1 MTLLAS
7 EVTYH
12 GVGQGLFI
20 SGEITSNER
29 SFIWVYDCGSSSKS
43 GKLLLERKI
52 KNLFKQRNEPIAID
66 MLVISHFDRDHINGC
81 ETLLKTFQVNKVILP
96 YIPLWKRILLALEQK
111 IGITGKYIDFY
122 INPSLYIN
130 SISEN
135 KEIQIE
141 YIDSQ
146 LFYFN
151 GENTPPDNE
160 SQYTSHP
167 ENESDLFSPSNVK
180 LRRNG
185 GILIGKDITRWEF
198 VFYNDEAM
206 QGHLDKKTIE
216 EIKQLC
222 VEINKDKE
230 TIKKIKEKYEKK
242 YTNKEERNMISL
254 FMYAGPTDIKNS
266 HKEIYTHSCASTYTK
281 NHDII
286 HQYSLNQKTG
296 FLFTGDGYLNTQH
309 RFEALKNS
317 ITEKRMNNILSFQV
331 MHHGSKN
338 NWFHGIANEILPHF
352 SVFSSN
358 PERSKK
364 DRHGKS
370 KSWNHPDTEVV
381 MDFYRY
387 NPIQVDLKSS
397 FYMRSH
403 YHFYN

>member
-1 MTLLAS
+1 MTLLLS

-29 SFIWVYDCGSSSKS
+29 SFKWVYDCGSSSKS

-52 KNLFKQRNEPIAID
+52 KNIFKQRNEPIVID

-81 ETLLKTFQVNKVILP
+81 ESLLKTFKVNKVILP

-111 IGITGKYIDFY
+111 VGITGKYIDFY
-122 INPSLYIN
+122 INPTQYIN
-130 SISEN
+130 GISEN

-146 LFYFN
+146 LIDFN
-151 GENTPPDNE
+151 GENISPTNE
-160 SQYTSHP
+160 SQYIPPH
-167 ENESDLFSPSNVK
+167 ENESDLFNSSNVK
-180 LRRNG
+180 LRKNG
-185 GILIGKDITRWEF
+185 GVLIEKDIIRWEF

-206 QGHLDKKTIE
+206 KRRLDKTTIE
-216 EIKQLC
+216 EIKKLC
-222 VEINKDKE
+222 IEINKDKK
-230 TIKKIKEKYEKK
+230 TIKKIKEKYEEK

-254 FMYAGPTDIKNS
+254 FMYSGPTDIKS
-266 HKEIYTHSCASTYTK
+266 SLEEIYTHSCSSTCVK
-281 NHDII
+281 NHDMVY
-286 HQYSLNQKTG
+286 QYSSNPKSG

-317 ITEKRMNNILSFQV
+317 ITEKRMNNILSFQI

-338 NWFHGIANEILPHF
+338 NWFHGIANEICPIF

-364 DRHGKS
+364 DRYGKS
-370 KSWNHPDTEVV
+370 KSWNHPDPEVV

-387 NPIQVDLKSS
+387 NPIQVDLKNS
-397 FYMRSH
+397 FYVHAYYLFSS
-403 YHFYN
+403 

>member
-1 MTLLAS
+1 MTLLLS

-29 SFIWVYDCGSSSKS
+29 SFKWVYDCGSSSKS

-52 KNLFKQRNEPIAID
+52 KNLFKQRNEPIVID

-81 ETLLKTFQVNKVILP
+81 ELLLKTFKVNKVILP

-111 IGITGKYIDFY
+111 VGITGKYIDFY
-122 INPSLYIN
+122 INPTKYIN
-130 SISEN
+130 GISEN

-146 LFYFN
+146 LINFN
-151 GENTPPDNE
+151 EENIPPANE
-160 SQYTSHP
+160 SQYTPPH
-167 ENESDLFSPSNVK
+167 ENESDLFNSSNVK
-180 LRRNG
+180 LRKNG
-185 GILIGKDITRWEF
+185 GVLIENNIIRWEF

-206 QGHLDKKTIE
+206 KGRLDKTAIE
-216 EIKQLC
+216 EIKKLC
-222 VEINKDKE
+222 IGINKDKK
-230 TIKKIKEKYEKK
+230 TIKKIKEKYEEK
-242 YTNKEERNMISL
+242 YKNKEERNMISL
-254 FMYAGPTDIKNS
+254 FMYAGPADIKS
-266 HKEIYTHSCASTYTK
+266 SLEEIYTHSYSSACVK
-281 NHDII
+281 NNDIV
-286 HQYSLNQKTG
+286 HLYSSNQKSG

-317 ITEKRMNNILSFQV
+317 ITEKRMNNILSFQI

-338 NWFHGIANEILPHF
+338 NSFNGIANEICPFF
-352 SVFSSN
+352 SVFSSD

-364 DRHGKS
+364 DRYGKS
-370 KSWNHPDTEVV
+370 DSWNHPDPEVV

-387 NPIQVDLKSS
+387 NPIQVDLKNS
-397 FYMRSH
+397 FYIHSH
-403 YHFYN
+403 YFI